1 MTGRSGALRAGL
13 LAFAL
18 LFLSGGSAPALAQ
31 GNADCLECHSDKS
44 LTKKRDGRTV
54 SLFID
59 AARFNASVH
68 AKANC
73 TDCHADLKG
82 KDLPHDETLK
92 PAQCRSCHEAE
103 QVQHDQSLHGRA
115 IARGDPLAP
124 RCSSCHGT
132 HDIVRRGDPR
142 SPVQPSRIPYLC
154 GRCHSEGGR
163 VQKERVIHQSNIIN
177 NYTESIHGEALMTKG
192 LTVAATCVS
201 CHTAH
206 SIRKH
211 TDPKSSIARANI
223 AATCSTCH
231 AAIETV
237 HRKVIEGRLWERET
251 HVLPACV
258 DCHEPHKARRVFY
271 DQGMADRDCLRC
283 HEREDIRSSKDG
295 HSLRVRLDSLGTSV
309 HVKIRCS
316 QCHTDVAPSHV
327 RPCETIKSKVN
338 CASCHAEVGDQY
350 RLSTHGQL
358 DAKNDPNGPS
368 CKQCHGTHG
377 VLGKANPQSP
387 IFPTQIPTL
396 CGRCHRTGEKA
407 ARLYTGTETKIVE
420 NYTESIHGKGLLES
434 GLVVTATCTSC
445 HTAHSVLPHD
455 STTSSVNRHNLPQT
469 CGRCHEGIAKQ
480 FARSVHSELVTQTDK
495 KLPVC
500 EDCHSAHRI
509 GRTDAEGFK
518 LKIMGQCGSC
528 HEAIAESYFDT
539 YHGKVSRLGYT
550 KTAQCYDCHG
560 SHDILRV
567 ADVRSKLSR
576 QNVVQTCQKC
586 HPGANRRFAGYLTH
600 VTHHDLSKY
609 PVLFWVFW
617 GMTALLVVT
626 FTVGGAHTLMWLPR
640 ALQMRQEFGRHPPA
654 REGELEYERFTRLNR
669 VLHIAMIVSFI
680 SLALTG
686 MTLKFSYTR
695 WASVVS
701 HVLGGF
707 ESAGFIHR
715 FAAVIMVAVFITHVV
730 DVIKRKRRDKT
741 TWKDLVF
748 GPGSMMFNK
757 RDLNEL
763 IGSVKWFLGKGKRPT
778 YGRWT
783 YWEKFDYFAVFWGI
797 FVIGSTGL
805 TLWFPTFFS
814 RFLPGWFINVAT
826 IVHSDEALLATGF
839 IFTIHFFNTHL
850 RPEKFPMDLVVFTG
864 RMTVDELKHDKPDE
878 YQALVEKGT
887 LEEHLVVPYQ
897 PIVIRAIRFFAWTAL
912 ALGTMI
918 VLWILYAM
926 IFSYA

>member
-18 LFLSGGSAPALAQ
+18 LFLSGGGAPALAQ

-132 HDIVRRGDPR
+132 HDIVRRADPR

-237 HRKVIEGRLWERET
+237 HRKVIEGRLWEREM

-295 HSLRVRLDSLGTSV
+295 HSLRVRLDSLATSV

-358 DAKNDPNGPS
+358 EAKNDPNGPS

-878 YQALVEKGT
+878 YEALVEKGT

>member
-18 LFLSGGSAPALAQ
+18 LFLSGGGAPALAQ

-132 HDIVRRGDPR
+132 HDIVRRADPR

-358 DAKNDPNGPS
+358 EAKNDPNGPS

-878 YQALVEKGT
+878 YEALVEKGT

>member
-18 LFLSGGSAPALAQ
+18 LFLSGGGAPALAQ

-132 HDIVRRGDPR
+132 HDIVRRADPR

-295 HSLRVRLDSLGTSV
+295 HSLRVRLDSLATSV

-358 DAKNDPNGPS
+358 EAKNDPNGPS

-878 YQALVEKGT
+878 YEALVEKGT